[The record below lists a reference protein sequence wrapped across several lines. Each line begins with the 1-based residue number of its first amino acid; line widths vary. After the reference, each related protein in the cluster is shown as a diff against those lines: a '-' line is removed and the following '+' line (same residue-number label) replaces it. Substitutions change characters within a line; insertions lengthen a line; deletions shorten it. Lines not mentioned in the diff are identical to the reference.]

1 LSTGSNRIGF
11 GIAFDDT
18 STSRDNFV
26 APSAIRI
33 AGCMVQIMA
42 TTTEPKAH
50 DGHPAGYAEDD
61 KLGPLGS
68 TRAVIDDEAALRSAL
83 VAEFQD
89 AAEAARDAAAA
100 VDYSAPT
107 AVHDYRK
114 ALRRARAV
122 LSLVA
127 NELPR
132 SERRA
137 VLRALRDARRAL
149 GAARDHAV
157 APDTV
162 SLLSLDDAQQATI
175 KQVLSAAADAV
186 PPLAEIRQLLAEGA
200 ARTAAQVEAL
210 EAALPATLRW
220 STVLRG
226 VRDVYR
232 RARRA
237 RRDAKGSKRAFHSWR
252 RRTKELLYQLDVL
265 GGYTG
270 QHVSELHRD
279 LEHATDTQGPVVD
292 LIMLRDFARTHGGG
306 ITPEAVDSLVDA
318 IDKEISHLMRD
329 ARRAA
334 DEVFD
339 RKPKRFAKKLDK
351 AARADTTPPDLGDL
365 PDDVD

>member
-1 LSTGSNRIGF
+1 
-11 GIAFDDT
+11 
-18 STSRDNFV
+18 
-26 APSAIRI
+26 
-33 AGCMVQIMA
+33 MA
-42 TTTEPKAH
+42 TTT
-50 DGHPAGYAEDD
+50 GYEEDD

-68 TRAVIDDEAALRSAL
+68 KPAVIDDEAELRRAL
-83 VAEFQD
+83 VAEFRA

-122 LSLVA
+122 LSLVGDA
-127 NELPR
+127 LPR
-132 SERRA
+132 SERQA
-137 VLRALRDARRAL
+137 VRRALRDARRAL

-162 SLLSLDDAQQATI
+162 ALLTLDDAQKATI
-175 KQVLSAAADAV
+175 DQILSMAASAV
-186 PPLAEIRQLLAEGA
+186 PPLAEVRQLLAEGA

-220 STVLRG
+220 SGVLGG

-237 RRDAKGSKRAFHSWR
+237 RRDAKNSKRAFHAWR

-265 GGYTG
+265 SSYTG
-270 QHVSELHRD
+270 RRVHGLHHD

-292 LIMLRDFARTHGGG
+292 LIMLRDFARTHGAG
-306 ITPEAVDSLVDA
+306 ITAEA
-318 IDKEISHLMRD
+318 IDSVVAAIDGEISYLMQD
-329 ARRAA
+329 CRRAA
-334 DEVFD
+334 ADMFD
-339 RKPKRFAKKLDK
+339 KKPRRFAKKLDK
-351 AARADTTPPDLGDL
+351 AARADTTPVDLADA
-365 PDDVD
+365 D